1 MFSGGSKGNIG
12 KKRVNCCREASVNLS
27 RYSEAVIYTNIAGD
41 MGGSNGSI
49 DGILLENINKEIQIN
64 FSLIITPVKDT
75 PSISKTSTI
84 SKPENYIDENYDETA
99 KIQLKQAVLREV
111 KQKLPNE
118 TKQKG
123 HLDELLLSPYNQISS
138 LKSETGF
145 LRVEVKKKNN
155 VIRTLLRRN
164 SCGCKSSSSCE
175 SPKLDNISENNEE
188 HCDTCISTTSNP
200 IQSDSARQFT
210 KLTKQKSRVKE
221 IKIDS
226 VIQAYP
232 KIDSVIQAY
241 PDERTRLTNT
251 EITSS
256 NINEMSH
263 VMNKENRPPDKERHK
278 PPSPSQNPTIPQKS
292 KTSVFI
298 VGGSMIEEVD
308 GYLLTSSLKHQ
319 YLVKTR
325 PF

>member
-49 DGILLENINKEIQIN
+49 DGILLENINKETQIN

-145 LRVEVKKKNN
+145 LRVEVKKK
-155 VIRTLLRRN
+155 
-164 SCGCKSSSSCE
+164 
-175 SPKLDNISENNEE
+175 
-188 HCDTCISTTSNP
+188 
-200 IQSDSARQFT
+200 
-210 KLTKQKSRVKE
+210 KQC
-221 IKIDS
+221 
-226 VIQAYP
+226 
-232 KIDSVIQAY
+232 
-241 PDERTRLTNT
+241 
-251 EITSS
+251 
-256 NINEMSH
+256 H
-263 VMNKENRPPDKERHK
+263 
-278 PPSPSQNPTIPQKS
+278 
-292 KTSVFI
+292 
-298 VGGSMIEEVD
+298 
-308 GYLLTSSLKHQ
+308 
-319 YLVKTR
+319 
-325 PF
+325 